1 MTLLAHKGAVDL
13 LLKILETKSARMVG
27 SVMLAS
33 YGEATAKLFDAGLLL
48 KVGQSECVAAMDDF
62 EDEPTRVEWS
72 PEQECHGYYAR
83 NGRWVCVPEEELAVY
98 GVKMPAFLAQLLVR
112 CQRVTMPANEALI
125 PDRVWD
131 LGSVKLDGRSKSI
144 SVWFVRRL
152 FDADH
157 RKAVEAMAA
166 KRPPAD
172 TRVIITSTDNA
183 PELQAPN
190 HITVAL
196 RDVRDAAGG
205 IAIDPAIVSK
215 RLDLVPRSASKPIR
229 HSADYGMIYIGSETY
244 KFTGVKHRAILE
256 ILVDAYNRNNP
267 VLLTAKVLE
276 EVSAGAHVTNLARAF
291 KGNEHWRKFIK
302 EDAGHCWIEI

>member
-183 PELQAPN
+183 PELQVDD
-190 HITVAL
+190 HITL
-196 RDVRDAAGG
+196 GVRDIREAGG
-205 IAIDPAIVSK
+205 GIVIDPAIVSK
-215 RLDLVPRSASKPIR
+215 RLRLIPTSMRKPIG
-229 HSADYGMIYIGSETY
+229 HSADYGMIYIGAETY
-244 KFTGVKHRAILE
+244 RFTGVKHRAILK
-256 ILVDAYNRNNP
+256 ILVDAYNSGNLVR
-267 VLLTAKVLE
+267 LTADVLE
-276 EVSAGAHVTNLARAF
+276 EVGAGPRVTNLARAF
-291 KGNEHWRKFIK
+291 SGNKHWHKFIK
-302 EDAGHCWIEI
+302 EEAGQCWIEF